1 MLAGLAAFS
10 AWTWWWLFFYLDVVE
25 FNAPLEFWTPHVFLL
40 LWPILFV
47 LCVVSAWCGCD
58 GVSRFSSAFGA
69 VLMVMALVFTA
80 TDKIGFDIQ
89 FFLMGF
95 EALTAF
101 GLTLLAF
108 FMPGVERR

>member
-10 AWTWWWLFFYLDVVE
+10 AWTWWWLFFYLDVIE
-25 FNAPLEFWTPHVFLL
+25 FNAPLEFWTPHLFLL

-47 LCVVSAWCGCD
+47 SCVRAAWTGRD
-58 GVSRFSSAFGA
+58 GMARLASSFGA
-69 VLMVMALVFTA
+69 VIIIMSLVFTA
-80 TDKIGFDIQ
+80 TDKIGFEIQ

-95 EALTAF
+95 EVLTAF